1 MRFMNYLAL
10 ATLTLC
16 LGLFACT
23 SETDRSLSSGTIAEA
38 SELAVISDF
47 FQHANV
53 VSAPSIVDCTLSGG
67 TQTRCF
73 SITVKS
79 EPSSY
84 TPGPWCPTNV
94 SDGPKAGGIWM
105 SGGSIHDVDGPFVK
119 NLATF
124 YNDDSWQLFDPATGK
139 IRVTDSIEACQ
150 AAARPDVDP
159 AYQNY
164 CVQCLPEYMSADAT
178 MTYVIP
184 LHPQASKRPGPT
196 TRGHSGIASNG
207 VLLDGPAPL
216 DAILD
221 AHTIAPFD
229 DCGGH
234 VNPHAGY
241 HYHAVTDCLNE
252 ISPGSAHGAQ
262 IGIAMDGYQIFAHH
276 LGDGSDAI
284 GLDQCYGHS
293 IDGIGYHYHA
303 GEPGSNAILGCLSAE
318 YGCASEDASESCD
331 ASASSPPP
339 PGRGPP
345 SGHGPPPDPLANG

>member
-1 MRFMNYLAL
+1 MRYINTLAL
-10 ATLTLC
+10 AALSGC
-16 LGLFACT
+16 LGLVACA
-23 SETDRSLSSGTIAEA
+23 SGTDQSPSSDTLTEA
-38 SELAVISDF
+38 SELATVSDF

-67 TQTRCF
+67 TRTRCF

-105 SGGSIHDVDGPFVK
+105 SGGTIHDVDGPFVK

-124 YNDDSWQLFDPATGK
+124 YDDDSWQLFDPASGK
-139 IRVTDSIEACQ
+139 IKVTDSLEACQ

-164 CVQCLPEYMSADAT
+164 CVQCLPEYLGADAS

-184 LHPQASKRPGPT
+184 LHPHPSNKPGPT
-196 TRGHSGIASNG
+196 NRGHSGIALNG
-207 VLLDGPAPL
+207 VMLDGPAPL
-216 DAILD
+216 DAILG

-241 HYHAVTDCLNE
+241 HYHAATDCLSG
-252 ISPGSAHGAQ
+252 ISPGSSHGAQ
-262 IGIAMDGYQIFAHH
+262 IGIAMDGYRIFAHH
-276 LGDGSDAI
+276 LDDGSAAI
-284 GLDQCYGHS
+284 GLDRCNGHL
-293 IDGIGYHYHA
+293 IEGMAYHYHA
-303 GEPGSNAILGCLSAE
+303 GEPGSNAIIGCLSAE
-318 YGCASEDASESCD
+318 YGCASETASQACD
-331 ASASSPPP
+331 ASAQRPPP

-345 SGHGPPPDPLANG
+345 PESAAKG